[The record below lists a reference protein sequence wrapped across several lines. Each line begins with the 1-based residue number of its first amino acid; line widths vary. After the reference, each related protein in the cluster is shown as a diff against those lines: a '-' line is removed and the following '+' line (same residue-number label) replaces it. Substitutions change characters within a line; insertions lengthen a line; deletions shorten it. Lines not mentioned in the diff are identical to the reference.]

1 MRRKQK
7 FADAVERGDTVSE
20 IKAHSVY
27 HVELAK

>member
-7 FADAVERGDTVSE
+7 FADAAERGDTVSE
-20 IKAHSVY
+20 IKAPVY